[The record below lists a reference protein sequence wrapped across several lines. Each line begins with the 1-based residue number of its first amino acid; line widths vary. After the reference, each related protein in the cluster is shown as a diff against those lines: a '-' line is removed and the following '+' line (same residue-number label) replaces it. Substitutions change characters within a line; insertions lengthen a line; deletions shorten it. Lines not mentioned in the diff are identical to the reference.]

1 MTRTRTDE
9 QEPTRAGVGA
19 EGEAFAEQYL
29 VARGMQVLARN
40 WRCSTGEIDLV
51 LRDGDE
57 IVVCEVKT
65 RRSRAFGEP
74 IEAIT
79 RAKLRRLR
87 RLAGRWLAEHEVSAR
102 GVRIDVVALHRDHTD
117 TYSVEHVPGV
127 GQ

>member
-9 QEPTRAGVGA
+9 QGPTRAGVGA

-40 WRCSTGEIDLV
+40 W
-51 LRDGDE
+51 
-57 IVVCEVKT
+57 

-102 GVRIDVVALHRDHTD
+102 GVRIDIVALHRDHAD
-117 TYSVEHVPGV
+117 TYAVEHVAGV